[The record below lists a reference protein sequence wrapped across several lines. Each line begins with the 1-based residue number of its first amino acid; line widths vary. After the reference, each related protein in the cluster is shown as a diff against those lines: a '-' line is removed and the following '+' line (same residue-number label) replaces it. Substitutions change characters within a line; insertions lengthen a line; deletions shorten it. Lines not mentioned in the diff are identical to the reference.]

1 MRRFI
6 LCVAL
11 LFVPLARYAEG
22 IGGRAECHFGKNQSD
37 LAQQFTESG
46 RYPNKV
52 GIEGATLSFHHRGRL
67 IKAQLDSKGFP
78 TAHSVKGD
86 YWLFEL
92 PVESIAAGTAIDV
105 FLPFTGN
112 KGENNS
118 FTLEYRDGKKW
129 LSAVEITSTT
139 SHKHLRRL
147 WHTVV
152 LKQPIVGKGRIMLRL
167 RQVEKADVEF
177 TVACPSLRGQQPQI
191 VIYNNAPVRDT
202 VKMLFLGNSYTYY
215 HTYPVIF
222 KELAWSEGHYADC
235 KIFISGGY
243 NMAQHLANPHSVELV
258 DMGGYDYVMLQDQ
271 SVQPVLNG
279 TADDAAS
286 AENLQK
292 MVERVKKHSP
302 TSKVFIEITWG
313 RRYGNNNFGKYEE
326 YLELYPAFYSDYDAM
341 QNRLIEVVTAEAKQ
355 WGTMVTPVG
364 LAWQIV
370 MHERPDIVLYHT
382 DNHHQ
387 SYAGSYLS
395 AAVAYLTIYGE
406 KFGSNPA
413 NCKLDAPTAEYLRS
427 VAERVVLGGE
437 KWNENKN

>member
-11 LFVPLARYAEG
+11 LFVPLALYAEG
-22 IGGRAECHFGKNQSD
+22 FGGRAEWHFGKKQSA

-86 YWLFEL
+86 YWLFDL

-112 KGENNS
+112 EGENNS

-167 RQVEKADVEF
+167 RQAEKADVEF

-313 RRYGNNNFGKYEE
+313 RRFGNNNLGNYEQYADKYPH
-326 YLELYPAFYSDYDAM
+326 LFADYDAM
-341 QNRLIEVVTAEAKQ
+341 QGQLIKNITAEAELC
-355 WGTMVTPVG
+355 GISLHPLG
-364 LAWQIV
+364 YAWQIV
-370 MHERPDIVLYHT
+370 MHERPDINLYHS

-395 AAVAYLTIYGE
+395 AAVAYLAIYGE
-406 KFGSNPA
+406 PFSSGAA
-413 NCKLDAPTAEYLRS
+413 NGKLDAKTAEYLRS
-427 VAERVVLGGE
+427 VAQRVVLQGE
-437 KWNENKN
+437 KWDAK